1 MSRPETPAGA
11 TRHQL
16 LELVMPLPSS
26 DLPSA
31 NPAAAALPL
40 ARPPAGDAEAA
51 RHALLLR
58 TGAVAA
64 GPDAEP
70 PRRPDA
76 LPRRR

>member
-1 MSRPETPAGA
+1 
-11 TRHQL
+11 
-16 LELVMPLPSS
+16 MPLPSS
-26 DLPSA
+26 IPPVT
-31 NPAAAALPL
+31 NPAAPVLPLALPL

-70 PRRPDA
+70 PRRPDI